1 MNRLDEERMSI
12 GQVLEIYRE
21 GCNNAL
27 NRLFTA
33 QDDRIRLYKQQMAAL
48 QKRQTDI
55 QRALIDQLEQNHKQI
70 QERLTRQMAASGID
84 G

>member
-1 MNRLDEERMSI
+1 MSI